1 MISEENP
8 TKMSRRAAIKTM
20 LGAAAV
26 VIAVPHLGGLNLL
39 GQSTQGETQTK
50 ISVTSFNSGDEPFV
64 ILVTKDELRGFKGQ
78 SEYLLK
84 DSAAAQ
90 QVIGVFSNAR
100 QV

>member
-39 GQSTQGETQTK
+39 GKTIQEVQTK
-50 ISVTSFNSGDEPFV
+50 PSITQLSSGDEPFV
-64 ILVTKDELRGFKGQ
+64 ILVTKDEVRGFKGQ
-78 SEYLLK
+78 SEYLVK

-90 QVIGVFSNAR
+90 QVMGAFSNAEP
-100 QV
+100 V